1 MAVLPENF
9 PIDDLSTIERIQLEW
24 FYSKFTEEYYSDYF
38 FGHMMLAAYAAVPA
52 YLTPDLL
59 SKLWQNFGEYTWNEE
74 KKFIHRMAIPD
85 ILLAPFC
92 TQISYEVYQMD
103 SDTRFRFLKWMN
115 SDDKLWTLRK
125 PFSIADIA
133 RFVEQY
139 HNNPNDIITREG
151 AKYLEIQKS
160 EAQMYYNPKSVVNN
174 YLKQL
179 KELHENKVKNEN
191 EKNNEIVNLL
201 ETIEQARQKEDYVNH
216 HDKNKTIFGSLF
228 KSEELS
234 LWKHSLLQNVHTLG
248 NIITNNNIPDS
259 LLSKSVERKENSI
272 AITVEKKQT
281 TLVSK
286 FESALP
292 SRKIALIIAD
302 SDTNITK
309 IRKILEAFE
318 EWNQY
323 IIEVTKPISSK
334 EENSLNAKYKITE
347 KDHLLLYIHAKNA
360 RMHESHCYFQIYK
373 ETWISD
379 SNISVIASEM
389 NPLSFTLILD
399 GALKA
404 TPYWMDTTKT
414 GYSLFAFEQDEV
426 IENLTVSQPNS
437 TDCEE
442 LVKKLINDGQREAI
456 RSVFVKTVF
465 TNESTSLPNWIQN
478 KQLIMMSNR
487 ETYFAPLG
495 KASDEALRVQ
505 HLLRLSGKTNTRE
518 SQWQDQE
525 TDYALKKIAAE
536 LKINPNVYEVLPAL
550 QNLHKKNIQHQKP
563 LFIFIFS
570 DPEKMLTNL
579 DREARSIR
587 SYLLNSEIGLYNE
600 VRFFKN
606 REFKEIETFILH
618 PDNRNR
624 VQWIYYSGFDA
635 QGSPNINGKVI
646 DLTVWQH
653 WLEFQNRIEMV
664 ILNTCN
670 SKNLAWQ
677 LTQIGVKTAIGS
689 NAMVMDNVGADFGI
703 DMMKSITQEKYFFQI
718 KNLIKQ

>member
-1 MAVLPENF
+1 MAVLPDNF

-38 FGHMMLAAYAAVPA
+38 FGHMMLAAYASVPA
-52 YLTPDLL
+52 FLTPDLL

-74 KKFIHRMAIPD
+74 KKFIHRMAISD

-92 TQISYEVYQMD
+92 TQISYEVYEMD
-103 SDTRFRFLKWMN
+103 SDTRLRFLKWMN

-151 AKYLEIQKS
+151 SRYLEIQKS
-160 EAQMYYNPKSVVNN
+160 EAQMYYDPKSVVNS

-179 KELHENKVKNEN
+179 KELHENKDKNEN

-201 ETIEQARQKEDYVNH
+201 EAIEQARQKEDYVNH
-216 HDKNKTIFGSLF
+216 HDKNKAIFGSLF

-248 NIITNNNIPDS
+248 NIIANNNIPDS
-259 LLSKSVERKENSI
+259 LLSKSAERKENSVT
-272 AITVEKKQT
+272 ITVEKKQT
-281 TLVSK
+281 TLISK

-302 SDTNITK
+302 SDTDITK
-309 IRKILEAFE
+309 IKKVLEASE

-323 IIEVTKPISSK
+323 IIEVTKPIVSTEK
-334 EENSLNAKYKITE
+334 NSLKAKYKITE
-347 KDHLLLYIHAKNA
+347 KDHLLVYIHAKNA
-360 RMHESHCYFQIYK
+360 RMHDRHCYFYTHEQS
-373 ETWISD
+373 WIND

-399 GALKA
+399 GALTA

-414 GYSLFAFEQDEV
+414 GYSLFAFEQDET
-426 IENLTVSQPNS
+426 IGQTIFEADT
-437 TDCEE
+437 TDCAE
-442 LVKKLINDGQREAI
+442 LIKKLISDNHTESI
-456 RSVFVKTVF
+456 RSVFVKTVL
-465 TNESTSLPNWIQN
+465 TNENNNLPNWLQN
-478 KQLIMMSNR
+478 KQLILMSNR

-495 KASDEALRVQ
+495 KASDEAVKVQ
-505 HLLRLSGKTNTRE
+505 HLLRLSGKINMRE
-518 SQWQDQE
+518 SQWQSQE
-525 TDYALKKIAAE
+525 TDYVIKKIAAKF
-536 LKINPNVYEVLPAL
+536 KINPNVYEVLPAL
-550 QNLHKKNIQHQKP
+550 QGLHKKNIQHQKP

-570 DPEKMLTNL
+570 DPEKVLTNL

-624 VQWIYYSGFDA
+624 VQWIYYSGFDTKGA
-635 QGSPNINGKVI
+635 PNINGKVI

-653 WLEFQNRIEMV
+653 WLEFQNQLEMV

-670 SKNLAWQ
+670 SKNLARH
-677 LTQIGVKTAIGS
+677 LTQIGVKAAVGS

-703 DMMKSITQEKYFFQI
+703 DMMKSITQDKYFFQI